1 MSAGRR
7 ATSLLAAL
15 ALALLTHVPTQGQ
28 AGADTRRPG
37 IAFMTPAL
45 QALQRDDS
53 RNPAQLWIEEGRAL
67 WSQRGKS
74 ASGSGSSGS
83 SSSSSSSGSANANAS
98 ARAINNAETKA
109 CADCHAAGSE
119 RGMAARYPAFDAAN
133 NRPINLAGRIDQC
146 RVRHQQAAPQGAE
159 GAEVLA
165 LTAYLAQASRG
176 LAWQPPAD
184 QRLTAWSVRGE
195 SIWQQRLGQLNLACS
210 HCHDQHAG
218 ARLGGAAIPQAHPTG
233 YPTYRLEW
241 QALGTL
247 QRRLRGCL
255 VGVRAEPFAPQAD
268 EWLALEVYLSRRA
281 AGMLLEGPAV
291 RP

>member
-1 MSAGRR
+1 MRVAS
-7 ATSLLAAL
+7 TAAWL
-15 ALALLTHVPTQGQ
+15 RWVVVAVTLLTSAAGQ
-28 AGADTRRPG
+28 AQVQPDTRRPG
-37 IAFMTPAL
+37 IEFMTPAL

-67 WSQRGKS
+67 WSQPVKS
-74 ASGSGSSGS
+74 ADTSG
-83 SSSSSSSGSANANAS
+83 
-98 ARAINNAETKA
+98 RA
-109 CADCHAAGSE
+109 CSDCHAAGSE
-119 RGMAARYPAFDAAN
+119 RGMAVRYPTFDASN
-133 NRPINLAGRIDQC
+133 NRPISLAGRIDQC
-146 RVRHQQAAPQGAE
+146 RQRQQHAAPQGAD

-165 LTAYLAQASRG
+165 LSAYLAQASRG
-176 LAWQPPAD
+176 LPWSPPAD
-184 QRLTAWSVRGE
+184 PRLTVWSLRGE
-195 SIWQQRLGQLNLACS
+195 QLWQQRMGQLNLACS

-241 QALGTL
+241 QALGSLT
-247 QRRLRGCL
+247 RRLRGCL
-255 VGVRAEPFAPQAD
+255 VGVRAEPFAAQAD